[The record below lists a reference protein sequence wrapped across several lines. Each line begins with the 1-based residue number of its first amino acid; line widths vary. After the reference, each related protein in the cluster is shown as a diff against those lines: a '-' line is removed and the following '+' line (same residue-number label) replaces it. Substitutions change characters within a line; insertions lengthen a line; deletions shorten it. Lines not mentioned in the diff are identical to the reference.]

1 MARRKTGDDKV
12 KVGNITRISGKV
24 TIAGRDVYEGYTA
37 DQVSVLLKEI
47 TTNYR
52 RKLFDGRCPYKGLD
66 VFEEEDADLFFGRER
81 LVEDLLSRVKESR
94 TVFITGPS
102 GSGKSSLVRAGLIHA
117 LKQGSIKGSERWL
130 YETMKPGREPIKDLS
145 LAFSRLKG
153 PDLTDYFLAHA
164 NETDVLNKCAESALS
179 GQKTQRFVLFIDQFE
194 EVFTQINQEEE
205 RQAFINMLAHAGTVE
220 NGRVIVL
227 FAMRS
232 DFVSNCATYPGLNE
246 LLSQEFRQIGAMQPE
261 ELVSAIALPAIHVG
275 LPIEDNLIA
284 RIINDMKGEP
294 GALPL
299 MQFALKD
306 LFDSQQA
313 KGGLIALTLE
323 DYLQHGGIQK
333 SLERHADASL
343 AALDEKSQNLARS
356 IFSGLIEIGRGTQ
369 DTKRTALFDELVPA
383 NASTAEVLAIVQKLA
398 DARLIITDE
407 QAGKDT
413 VTISH
418 EKLIEAWP
426 WLKKLVD
433 DNRDAIAL
441 QNEIASDAKEWE
453 DHGRDPSYLYTG
465 ARLANAREQ
474 LEGKK
479 LVLSG
484 LAQEFI
490 EAGIKA
496 HTEELE
502 AAKQRANQLRRRSV
516 YLTGALIAALI
527 AVGIAVFFA
536 IQSQRQAKIARAR
549 ELAAYSVALREKDF
563 PLSLLLGAEAYH
575 TYDAPQTRSVLLGNL
590 QTNPGL
596 LAYMRGNR
604 DNGVIFAFQ
613 PNGKLLALNRNDNTI
628 ILWDTKTRRSIG
640 QPLTGHK
647 VLVTSITFSPD
658 GKKIASGDSDG
669 TIILWDTKTGEPI
682 GPPRHGNT
690 GYINS
695 LAFSPDGK
703 WLASTGCHEEGE
715 YGNCKDGDFFVWDNE
730 TGKPIIDQPQG
741 AHTGF
746 VNFSPDGKTVT
757 LRDWLGTF
765 TLWEMKTRQPIGQPL
780 ALETAFVTASPD
792 GKTVAASGEGGIGL
806 WDVQTGQHIGSLS
819 IENIGLIITM
829 DFSPDGKTLASG
841 DAYGTIILWDVE
853 TRQATAILPTSQLE
867 IQSVA
872 YSPDG
877 KKLASSGRDK
887 TILLWNLANGSGNL
901 LYSLSDNARSFGLT
915 FSPDGDTLI
924 SHRDDGTIIIWDV
937 STAPNTS
944 LKTNQ
949 SIARLIDSHTDIVAN
964 SNVAFSPDGKKLA
977 SPGEDGIRLWN
988 VSTGQPIGQ
997 PLGGIQNKALNS
1009 IAFSPDGKTVAAS
1022 GEGTLILWDATT
1034 GRPIGQPMDTHTN
1047 QKLSIAF
1054 SPEGKLLV
1062 ASDSED
1068 GTVFLWDVSGGQL
1081 IGQPLSG
1088 HLNSVTSIAFSQD
1101 GKVLAAGSADGA
1113 VILWNIQTRQQIS
1126 QPKQADQSQI
1136 FSVALSP
1143 DGKILAWGGYF
1154 GAVVLWNVETGQPI
1168 GQPLIGQTRR
1178 AFLTTNFRAVA
1189 FSPDGKTLASGNDD
1203 GIILS
1208 DVETGQPIGQPMYGY
1223 NDDFV
1228 FSVTF
1233 SPDGKTIASLGGDG
1247 TIILWDI
1254 NPQSWVQ
1261 ETCQRVGRN
1270 FTRAEWEQYLLN
1282 EEYRKTCQQ
1291 WPLEPEITLTPI
1303 PSPTP

>member
-1 MARRKTGDDKV
+1 
-12 KVGNITRISGKV
+12 
-24 TIAGRDVYEGYTA
+24 
-37 DQVSVLLKEI
+37 
-47 TTNYR
+47 
-52 RKLFDGRCPYKGLD
+52 
-66 VFEEEDADLFFGRER
+66 
-81 LVEDLLSRVKESR
+81 
-94 TVFITGPS
+94 
-102 GSGKSSLVRAGLIHA
+102 
-117 LKQGSIKGSERWL
+117 
-130 YETMKPGREPIKDLS
+130 MKPGREPIKDLS

-153 PDLTDYFLAHA
+153 PDLTDYFVAHA

-179 GQKTQRFVLFIDQFE
+179 GQKTQRFFLFIDQFE

-205 RQAFINMLAHAGTVE
+205 RQAFINMLAHAGTIE

-232 DFVSNCATYPGLNE
+232 DFVSNCATYAALNE

-275 LPIEDNLIA
+275 LPIEDDLIA

-306 LFDSQQA
+306 LFDSQQE

-323 DYLQHGGIQK
+323 DYLRHGGIQK

-343 AALDEKSQNLARS
+343 AALDERSQNLARS

-369 DTKRTALFDELVPA
+369 DTKRTAIFDELVPA

-433 DNRDAIAL
+433 ENRDAIAL

-453 DHGRDPSYLYTG
+453 DHQRDPSYLYMG
-465 ARLANAREQ
+465 ARLANAREK
-474 LEGKK
+474 LEANKII
-479 LVLSG
+479 LSG
-484 LAQEFI
+484 LAQSFI
-490 EAGIKA
+490 EAGVKA
-496 HTEELE
+496 HSDELE
-502 AAKQRANQLRRRSV
+502 AAQQRAAQLRRRSM
-516 YLTGALIAALI
+516 YLTGALVAAVI
-527 AVGIAVFFA
+527 AVVIAVFFGF
-536 IQSQRQAKIARAR
+536 QSRRQATISSAR
-549 ELAAYSVALREKDF
+549 ELAAYSVALRERDF
-563 PLSLLLGAEAYH
+563 PLSLLLGVEAYR
-575 TYDAPQTRSVLLGNL
+575 TYDAPQTRSVLLENL

-596 LAYMRGNR
+596 LAYMRGNG
-604 DNGVIFAFQ
+604 DNGVRFAFQ
-613 PNGKLLALNRNDNTI
+613 PNGKLLALNRDDDTI
-628 ILWDTKTRRSIG
+628 ILWDTETRRSIG

-647 VLVTSITFSPD
+647 TLVTSITFSPD
-658 GKKIASGDSDG
+658 GTKIASGDSDG
-669 TIILWDTKTGEPI
+669 IIILWDTKTGKPI
-682 GPPRHGNT
+682 GPPRRGNT
-690 GYINS
+690 DSVNS

-703 WLASTGCHEEGE
+703 WLVSTSCHEEDA
-715 YGNCKDGDFFVWDNE
+715 YGICKEGDFFVWDNE
-730 TGKPIIDQPQG
+730 TGQPIIDHLQN
-741 AHTGF
+741 AHTGS
-746 VNFSPDGKTVT
+746 VNFSPDGNTVT
-757 LRDWLGTF
+757 LHDGLGTF
-765 TLWEMKTRQPIGQPL
+765 TLWDLKTRQPIGQPL
-780 ALETAFVTASPD
+780 ALGTGFVTASPD

-819 IENIGLIITM
+819 MANIGLIISM
-829 DFSPDGKTLASG
+829 DFSPDGKALASG
-841 DAYGTIILWDVE
+841 DAYGKIVLWDVE
-853 TRQATAILPTSQLE
+853 TRQASAILPTSQLE
-867 IQSVA
+867 IRSVA

-901 LYSLSDNARSFGLT
+901 LYSLSDHARSFGLT
-915 FSPDGDTLI
+915 FSPDGDILF
-924 SHRDDGTIIIWDV
+924 SHREYGTIIIWDV
-937 STAPNTS
+937 STAPETS
-944 LKTNQ
+944 LKTNR
-949 SIARLIDSHTDIVAN
+949 SIARLFNSHTGIISN
-964 SNVAFSPDGKKLA
+964 SNVAFSPDGKTLA
-977 SPGEDGIRLWN
+977 SRGEGGIRLWN

-997 PLGGIQNKALNS
+997 PLSGMQNRAVNS
-1009 IAFSPDGKTVAAS
+1009 VAFSPDGKTVAAS
-1022 GEGTLILWDATT
+1022 GEGTLILWDAAT
-1034 GRPIGQPMDTHTN
+1034 GRPIGQPMDTHTS
-1047 QKLSIAF
+1047 QQMIIAF
-1054 SPEGKLLV
+1054 SPQGKLLV
-1062 ASDSED
+1062 ASDSAD

-1088 HLNSVTSIAFSQD
+1088 HLNSVTSIAFSQN
-1101 GKVLAAGSADGA
+1101 GKVLAAGNADGA
-1113 VILWNIQTRQQIS
+1113 VILWNIQTKQQIS
-1126 QPKQADQSQI
+1126 QPRQADQNQI

-1154 GAVVLWNVETGQPI
+1154 GTVVLWNVETGQPI

-1178 AFLTTNFRAVA
+1178 AFITTNFRSVA

-1233 SPDGKTIASLGGDG
+1233 SPDGKTVASVGGDG
-1247 TIILWDI
+1247 TIILWNID
-1254 NPQSWVQ
+1254 PQSWVQ

-1270 FTRAEWEQYLLN
+1270 LTRTEWEQYFPN

>member
-1 MARRKTGDDKV
+1 
-12 KVGNITRISGKV
+12 
-24 TIAGRDVYEGYTA
+24 
-37 DQVSVLLKEI
+37 
-47 TTNYR
+47 
-52 RKLFDGRCPYKGLD
+52 
-66 VFEEEDADLFFGRER
+66 
-81 LVEDLLSRVKESR
+81 
-94 TVFITGPS
+94 
-102 GSGKSSLVRAGLIHA
+102 
-117 LKQGSIKGSERWL
+117 
-130 YETMKPGREPIKDLS
+130 
-145 LAFSRLKG
+145 
-153 PDLTDYFLAHA
+153 
-164 NETDVLNKCAESALS
+164 
-179 GQKTQRFVLFIDQFE
+179 
-194 EVFTQINQEEE
+194 
-205 RQAFINMLAHAGTVE
+205 
-220 NGRVIVL
+220 
-227 FAMRS
+227 
-232 DFVSNCATYPGLNE
+232 
-246 LLSQEFRQIGAMQPE
+246 MQPE
-261 ELVSAIALPAIHVG
+261 ELVSAIALPAIQVG
-275 LPIEDNLIA
+275 LPIEDDLIA

-313 KGGLIALTLE
+313 KDGVIALTLE
-323 DYLQHGGIQK
+323 DYLRHGGIQK

-343 AALDEKSQNLARS
+343 AALDEKSQTLARS

-383 NASTAEVLAIVQKLA
+383 NASPEEVLAIVQKLA

-407 QAGKDT
+407 QAGRDT

-433 DNRDAIAL
+433 ENRDVIAL
-441 QNEIASDAKEWE
+441 QNEIATDAKEWE
-453 DHGRDPSYLYTG
+453 DHQRDPSYLYTG
-465 ARLANAREQ
+465 ARLANAREK
-474 LEGKK
+474 LEANKI
-479 LVLSG
+479 VLNG
-484 LAQEFI
+484 LAQSFI
-490 EAGIKA
+490 EAGVKA
-496 HTEELE
+496 HANELE
-502 AAKQRANQLRRRSV
+502 AAQQRAAQLRRRSM
-516 YLTGALIAALI
+516 YLTGALVAAVI
-527 AVGIAVFFA
+527 AVLIAVFFA
-536 IQSQRQAKIARAR
+536 FQSQRQATIASAR

-575 TYDAPQTRSVLLGNL
+575 TYDAPQTRSVLLENL

-604 DNGVIFAFQ
+604 NNGVRFAFQ
-613 PNGKLLALNRNDNTI
+613 PNGKLLALNRDDDTI
-628 ILWDTKTRRSIG
+628 ILWDTETRRSVG

-647 VLVTSITFSPD
+647 TLVTSIIFSPD

-669 TIILWDTKTGEPI
+669 IIILWDTKTGKPI
-682 GPPRHGNT
+682 GPPRRGNT
-690 GYINS
+690 DYINS

-703 WLASTGCHEEGE
+703 WLASTSCHEEDA
-715 YGNCKDGDFFVWDNE
+715 YGICKDGDFFVWDNE
-730 TGKPIIDQPQG
+730 TGKPIIDHLQN
-741 AHTGF
+741 AHTGS
-746 VNFSPDGKTVT
+746 VNFSADGNTVT
-757 LRDWLGTF
+757 LHDGLGTF
-765 TLWEMKTRQPIGQPL
+765 TLWDLKTRQPIGQPL
-780 ALETAFVTASPD
+780 ALGTGFVTASPD

-819 IENIGLIITM
+819 IANIGLIISM
-829 DFSPDGKTLASG
+829 DFSPDGKALASG
-841 DAYGTIILWDVE
+841 DAYGTIVLWDVE
-853 TRQATAILPTSQLE
+853 TRQASAILPTSQLE

-901 LYSLSDNARSFGLT
+901 QYSLSDNARSFGLT

-924 SHRDDGTIIIWDV
+924 SHREDGTIIIWDV
-937 STAPNTS
+937 STAPETS
-944 LKTNQ
+944 LKTNR
-949 SIARLIDSHTDIVAN
+949 SIAMLIDSHSSTISN
-964 SNVAFSPDGKKLA
+964 SNVAFSPDGKTLA
-977 SPGEDGIRLWN
+977 SLGEDGIRLWN

-997 PLGGIQNKALNS
+997 PLSGYLNSVTS
-1009 IAFSPDGKTVAAS
+1009 IAFSQDGKTVAAS
-1022 GEGTLILWDATT
+1022 GEGTVILWDATT
-1034 GRPIGQPMDTHTN
+1034 GRLIGQPMDTHTS
-1047 QKLSIAF
+1047 QQMSIAF

-1062 ASDSED
+1062 ASDSAD
-1068 GTVFLWDVSGGQL
+1068 GTVFLWDVSEGQL

-1088 HLNSVTSIAFSQD
+1088 RLNLVTSIAFSQD

-1113 VILWNIQTRQQIS
+1113 VILWNIQTKQQIS
-1126 QPKQADQSQI
+1126 HQADLNRI

-1143 DGKILAWGGYF
+1143 DGKILAWGDFF
-1154 GAVVLWNVETGQPI
+1154 GTVVLWNVGTGQPI
-1168 GQPLIGQTRR
+1168 GQPLIGQTHR
-1178 AFLTTNFRAVA
+1178 AFITANFRAVA

-1223 NDDFV
+1223 NDDSV

-1233 SPDGKTIASLGGDG
+1233 SPDGKTIASVGGG
-1247 TIILWDI
+1247 GAIILWNVD
-1254 NPQSWVQ
+1254 PQSWVQ

-1270 FTRAEWEQYLLN
+1270 LTRTEWEQYFPN